1 MSATTKSRSTTK
13 KTHETP
19 MLSLR
24 AAVREGSVDVDA
36 RTVELIWTTG
46 AKGRRY
52 SWDIGSYME
61 ELEVS
66 DTAVRLDRLNNGA
79 PLLDTHNQYELRA
92 VLAVVERAWI
102 EGGQGHALV
111 RFSKREDADVVFK
124 DVADGILRNISVGY
138 AVHRYEV
145 TESEDDKLPTYRAV
159 DWEPMELSIVPI
171 GFDDGAKIRSAK
183 TSAEYEGQRFNT
195 IFEVREASKPSE
207 TPAAVPT
214 TQEEDAMTE
223 EEKRAAEEAKRAA
236 DETLRRESAEA
247 ERKRSLNIRT
257 MARKVQLDDEAFV
270 DDLVER
276 GVSVADAS
284 IALID
289 KVAEKQSKD
298 QPNTRSSQ
306 PTVVTGGLDVSVLNA
321 KRSAMQNALLHR
333 CDSKIELVEAGR
345 EFRGMRLVDM
355 AREFVEMAGG
365 NARGMTPQELARA
378 ALGCDRQAVRAA
390 GMHST
395 SDFPLLL
402 GSTVN
407 RTLRDAYTNAP
418 QTWRPLGRQTTVPD
432 FRAVTRAAL
441 GDISA
446 LEAVKEHGEY
456 KYGTLS
462 EDGAPIKVAKFG
474 KIIALTWETIVNDD
488 LGALTRIPAALGNA
502 AAATESNVVWA
513 LLLGNP
519 NFTDGVP
526 FYDASHGNVAGS
538 GGAINTTTL
547 AAARAAMRKQKS
559 KAGEFLNLSP
569 EFLVV
574 GPDKELEAF
583 QFTSSVYVPA
593 KNADINDVRNASL
606 TVIVDARITG
616 NQWYLFAAPG
626 GVDTFEYAY
635 LEGEQGVFTETR
647 EGFEVDG
654 MEIKARLVFGAGW
667 IDYRGAYKNPGA

>member
-1 MSATTKSRSTTK
+1 MPTPNQVMTR

-19 MLSLR
+19 AFSIR
-24 AAVREGSVDVDA
+24 AAVRPGSVDIDA
-36 RTVELIWTTG
+36 RTVELTWTTG
-46 AKGRRY
+46 AKGRRW
-52 SWDIGSYME
+52 SWDVGSYME
-61 ELEVS
+61 ELDVS
-66 DTAVRLDRLNNGA
+66 DGAVRLDRLNNGA
-79 PLLDTHNQYELRA
+79 PLLDTHNQYQLSA
-92 VLAVVERAWI
+92 VLAVVERAWLD
-102 EGGQGHALV
+102 GGEGHALV

-124 DVADGILRNISVGY
+124 DVVDGILRNISVGY
-138 AVHRYEV
+138 AVHRYEIV
-145 TESEDDKLPTYRAV
+145 EEEDDKLPTYRAV
-159 DWEPMELSIVPI
+159 DWEPLELSLVPI
-171 GFDDGAKIRSAK
+171 GFDDGAKVRSAK
-183 TSAEYEGQRFNT
+183 TPAEYEGQRFKT
-195 IFEVREASKPSE
+195 IFEVRSAVEP
-207 TPAAVPT
+207 TVQPAAVPT

-223 EEKRAAEEAKRAA
+223 EEKRAAEEK
-236 DETLRRESAEA
+236 LRREAAEA
-247 ERKRSLNIRT
+247 ERLRSLTIRT
-257 MARKVQLDDEAFV
+257 MARKVQLDDDVFV
-270 DDLVER
+270 EDLIAR
-276 GVSVADAS
+276 GVPVADAS
-284 IALID
+284 AALID
-289 KVAEKQSKD
+289 KLAERQNKD
-298 QPNTRSSQ
+298 QPETRNSQ
-306 PTVVTGGLDVSVLNA
+306 PTGVTGGLDVSVLNA

-333 CDSKIELVEAGR
+333 CDSSVKLEETGR

-441 GDISA
+441 GDIAA
-446 LEAVKEHGEY
+446 LEQVKEHGEY

-474 KIIALTWETIVNDD
+474 KIIAITWETIVNDD

-519 NFTDGVP
+519 SFTDGTP
-526 FYDASHGNVAGS
+526 FFDAAHGNVAGS

-559 KAGEFLNLSP
+559 KAGEFLNLAP

-574 GPDKELEAF
+574 GPDKELEAY
-583 QFTSSVYVPA
+583 QFTSSNYVPA

-616 NQWYLFAAPG
+616 NQWYLYAAPG
-626 GVDTFEYAY
+626 AVDTFEYAY

>member
-1 MSATTKSRSTTK
+1 MANQNQPTTN
-13 KTHETP
+13 KTHDTP

-24 AAVREGSVDVDA
+24 AAVREGSVDVEA
-36 RTVELIWTTG
+36 RTVELVWTTG
-46 AKGRRY
+46 AKGHRW
-52 SWDIGSYME
+52 SWDVGSYME

-66 DTAVRLDRLNNGA
+66 DEAIRLERLNNGA
-79 PLLDTHNQYELRA
+79 PLLNSHKSDDLND
-92 VLAVVERAWI
+92 VIGVVERAWL
-102 EGGQGHALV
+102 EGDQGHAVV
-111 RFSKREDADVVFK
+111 RFSKRDDAEIIFK
-124 DVADGILRNISVGY
+124 DVQDKILRKISVKY
-138 AVHRYEV
+138 IVHRYQI
-145 TESEDDKLPTYRAV
+145 TEESDEKIPTYRAV
-159 DWEPMELSIVPI
+159 DWEPLELSVVPI
-171 GFDDGAKIRSAK
+171 AFDDAANIRSAK
-183 TSAEYEGQRFNT
+183 TPAEYKGQRFPT
-195 IFEVREASKPSE
+195 IFEVREANQP
-207 TPAAVPT
+207 TGTTAAVPT

-247 ERKRSLNIRT
+247 ERKRSLTIRT
-257 MARKVQLDDEAFV
+257 MARKVGLGDEAVV
-270 DDLVER
+270 DDLIER
-276 GVSVADAS
+276 GVSVGDAS
-284 IALID
+284 SALID
-289 KVAEKQSKD
+289 AVAERQAKD
-298 QPNTRSSQ
+298 QPNTRNSQ
-306 PTVVTGGLDVSVLNA
+306 KTVVTGGQDQTVLTA
-321 KRSAMQNALLHR
+321 KREAMQNALLHR
-333 CDSKIELVEAGR
+333 CDAKIKLEDAGR

-355 AREFVEMAGG
+355 AREFVEMSGG
-365 NARGMTPQELARA
+365 NPRGMTPQELARA

-407 RTLRDAYTNAP
+407 RTLRDSYANAP

-441 GDISA
+441 GDIAA
-446 LEAVKEHGEY
+446 LEQVKEHGEY

-474 KIIALTWETIVNDD
+474 KIIAITWETIVNDD

-526 FYDASHGNVAGS
+526 FYDVSHGNVAGS

-559 KAGEFLNLSP
+559 KAGEFLNLTP

-626 GVDTFEYAY
+626 SIDTFEYAY

>member
-1 MSATTKSRSTTK
+1 MPTPNQVMTR

-24 AAVREGSVDVDA
+24 AAVRPGSVDIDA
-36 RTVELIWTTG
+36 RTVELTWTTG
-46 AKGRRY
+46 AKGRRW
-52 SWDIGSYME
+52 SWDVGSYME
-61 ELEVS
+61 ELDVS
-66 DTAVRLDRLNNGA
+66 EGAVRLDRLNNGA
-79 PLLDTHNQYELRA
+79 PLLDTHNQYQLSA
-92 VLAVVERAWI
+92 VLAVVERAWLD
-102 EGGQGHALV
+102 GGEGHALV

-124 DVADGILRNISVGY
+124 DVVDGILRNISVGY

-145 TESEDDKLPTYRAV
+145 VEEEDDKLPTYRAV
-159 DWEPMELSIVPI
+159 DWEPLELSLVPI
-171 GFDDGAKIRSAK
+171 GFDDGAKVRSAK
-183 TSAEYEGQRFNT
+183 TPAEYEGQRFHT
-195 IFEVREASKPSE
+195 IFEVRSAVEPIVE
-207 TPAAVPT
+207 PAAVPII
-214 TQEEDAMTE
+214 QEEVAMTE
-223 EEKRAAEEAKRAA
+223 EEKRAA
-236 DETLRRESAEA
+236 DEKLRRESAEE
-247 ERKRSLNIRT
+247 ERKRSLTIRT
-257 MARKVQLDDEAFV
+257 MARKVGLDDETV
-270 DDLVER
+270 VEDLIAR
-276 GVSVADAS
+276 GVSVSDAS
-284 IALID
+284 AALID
-289 KVAEKQSKD
+289 AVAERQNKD
-298 QPNTRSSQ
+298 QPQTRNSQ
-306 PTVVTGGLDVSVLNA
+306 PTTVNGGQDLAILNA

-333 CDSKIELVEAGR
+333 CDATVKLEDAGR

-418 QTWRPLGRQTTVPD
+418 QTWRPLGRPTTVPD

-441 GDISA
+441 GDIAA
-446 LEAVKEHGEY
+446 LEQVKEHGEY

-474 KIIALTWETIVNDD
+474 KIIAITWETIVNDD

-519 NFTDGVP
+519 TFTDGVP
-526 FYDASHGNVAGS
+526 FYDAGHANLAAS

-547 AAARAAMRKQKS
+547 AAARAAIRKQKS
-559 KAGEFLNLSP
+559 KAGEFLNLAP
-569 EFLVV
+569 EYLVV
-574 GPDKELEAF
+574 GPDKELEAY
-583 QFTSSVYVPA
+583 QFTSSNYVPA

-626 GVDTFEYAY
+626 SIDTFEYAY

-654 MEIKARLVFGAGW
+654 MEIKARLVFGAAW

>member
-1 MSATTKSRSTTK
+1 MPTPNQVMTR

-19 MLSLR
+19 AFSIR
-24 AAVREGSVDVDA
+24 AAVRPGSVDIDA
-36 RTVELIWTTG
+36 RTVELTWTTG
-46 AKGRRY
+46 AKGRRW
-52 SWDIGSYME
+52 SWDVGSYME
-61 ELEVS
+61 ELDVS
-66 DTAVRLDRLNNGA
+66 DGAVRLDRLNNGA
-79 PLLDTHNQYELRA
+79 PLLDTHNQYQLSA
-92 VLAVVERAWI
+92 VLAVVERAWL
-102 EGGQGHALV
+102 EGGEGHALV

-124 DVADGILRNISVGY
+124 DVVDGILRNISVGY

-145 TESEDDKLPTYRAV
+145 LEEEDDKLPTYRAV
-159 DWEPMELSIVPI
+159 DWEPLELSLVPI
-171 GFDDGAKIRSAK
+171 GFDDGAKVRSA
-183 TSAEYEGQRFNT
+183 TTPAEYEGQRFNT
-195 IFEVREASKPSE
+195 IFEVRSVIEPIVE
-207 TPAAVPT
+207 PAAVPT

-223 EEKRAAEEAKRAA
+223 EEKRAADEKLRREAA
-236 DETLRRESAEA
+236 DE
-247 ERKRSLNIRT
+247 ERKRSLTIRT
-257 MARKVQLDDEAFV
+257 MARKVGLGDDAVVE
-270 DDLVER
+270 DLIER
-276 GVSVADAS
+276 GVSVGDAS
-284 IALID
+284 SALID
-289 KVAEKQSKD
+289 AVAERQAKD
-298 QPNTRSSQ
+298 QPNTRNSQ
-306 PTVVTGGLDVSVLNA
+306 QTIVTGGLDVTVLNA

-333 CDSKIELVEAGR
+333 CDVSVKLEDAGR

-441 GDISA
+441 GDIAA
-446 LEAVKEHGEY
+446 LEQVKEHGEY

-474 KIIALTWETIVNDD
+474 KIIAITWETIVNDD

-526 FYDASHGNVAGS
+526 FYDAGHGNLAAS

-616 NQWYLFAAPG
+616 NQWYLFSAPG
-626 GVDTFEYAY
+626 AVDTFEYAY

>member
-1 MSATTKSRSTTK
+1 MPTPNQVMTR

-19 MLSLR
+19 AFSLR
-24 AAVREGSVDVDA
+24 AAVRPESVDIEN
-36 RTVELIWTTG
+36 RTVELTWTTG
-46 AKGRRY
+46 AKGRRW
-52 SWDIGSYME
+52 SWDVGSYME

-66 DTAVRLDRLNNGA
+66 DGAVRLDRLNNGA
-79 PLLDTHNQYELRA
+79 PLLGVHNQYELGA

-102 EGGQGHALV
+102 ADGLGHALV

-124 DVADGILRNISVGY
+124 DVIDGILRNVSVGY
-138 AVHRYEV
+138 AVHRYELI
-145 TESEDDKLPTYRAV
+145 EEEDDKLPTYRAV
-159 DWEPMELSIVPI
+159 DWEPLEISLVPI
-171 GFDDGAKIRSAK
+171 GFDDGAKVRSAK
-183 TSAEYEGQRFNT
+183 TPAEYTGDRFKT
-195 IFEVREASKPSE
+195 IFEARSASEPTVE
-207 TPAAVPT
+207 PAAVPT
-214 TQEEDAMTE
+214 IQEEDAMTE
-223 EEKRAAEEAKRAA
+223 EEKRAAEE
-236 DETLRRESAEA
+236 TLRREAAEG
-247 ERKRSLNIRT
+247 ERKRSLSIRT

-289 KVAEKQSKD
+289 KVAEKQNKD

-306 PTVVTGGLDVSVLNA
+306 PTVVTGGLDVTVLNA

-333 CDSKIELVEAGR
+333 CDSKVELVEAGR

-390 GMHST
+390 GMHTT

-441 GDISA
+441 GDIAA
-446 LEAVKEHGEY
+446 LEQVKEHGEY

-474 KIIALTWETIVNDD
+474 KIIAITWETIVNDD

-519 NFTDGVP
+519 NFTDGTP
-526 FYDASHGNVAGS
+526 FFDAAHGNVAGS

-559 KAGEFLNLSP
+559 KAGEYLNLAP

-574 GPDKELEAF
+574 GPDKELEAY
-583 QFTSSVYVPA
+583 QFTSSNYVPA

-616 NQWYLFAAPG
+616 NQWYLYAAPG
-626 GVDTFEYAY
+626 AVDTFEYAY

>member
-1 MSATTKSRSTTK
+1 
-13 KTHETP
+13 

-24 AAVREGSVDVDA
+24 AAVRPGSVDVDS
-36 RTVELIWTTG
+36 RTVELTWTTG
-46 AKGRRY
+46 AKGRRW
-52 SWDIGSYME
+52 SWDVGSYME

-79 PLLDTHNQYELRA
+79 PFLNAHNSYDLDD
-92 VLAVVERAWI
+92 VIGVVEKAWI
-102 EGGQGHALV
+102 DGNEGRALV
-111 RFSKREDADVVFK
+111 RFSKRDDVEQIFK
-124 DVADGILRNISVGY
+124 DVQDGILRNISVGY

-145 TESEDDKLPTYRAV
+145 TESADDKLPTYLAV
-159 DWEPMELSIVPI
+159 DWEPLELSLVPI
-171 GFDDGAKIRSAK
+171 GFDDGAKVRSAK
-183 TSAEYEGQRFNT
+183 TPAEYEGQRFHT
-195 IFEVREASKPSE
+195 IFEVREANQPTGK
-207 TPAAVPT
+207 TAAVPT
-214 TQEEDAMTE
+214 TPEEDAMTE

-236 DETLRRESAEA
+236 EETIRRQAEES
-247 ERKRSLNIRT
+247 ERKRSLTIRS
-257 MARKVQLDDEAFV
+257 MAQKVKLNDEPFV
-270 DDLVER
+270 EDLVAR
-276 GVSVADAS
+276 GVSVAEAS
-284 IALID
+284 AALID
-289 KVAEKQSKD
+289 KIAETQNST
-298 QPNTRSSQ
+298 QPQTRNSQ
-306 PTVVTGGLDVSVLNA
+306 PTTVNGGQDVAILNA

-333 CDSKIELVEAGR
+333 CDATVKLEDAGR

-407 RTLRDAYTNAP
+407 RTLRDAYANAP

-519 NFTDGVP
+519 NFADGVP
-526 FYDASHGNVAGS
+526 FYDAGHGNVAGG

-626 GVDTFEYAY
+626 SIDTFEYAY

>member
-1 MSATTKSRSTTK
+1 MPTPNQVMTR

-24 AAVREGSVDVDA
+24 AAVRPGSVDIDA
-36 RTVELIWTTG
+36 RTVELTWTTG
-46 AKGRRY
+46 AKGRRW
-52 SWDIGSYME
+52 SWDVGSYME
-61 ELEVS
+61 ELDVS
-66 DTAVRLDRLNNGA
+66 DGAVRLDRLNNGA
-79 PLLDTHNQYELRA
+79 PLLDTHNQYQLSA
-92 VLAVVERAWI
+92 VLAVVERAWLD
-102 EGGQGHALV
+102 GGEGHALV

-124 DVADGILRNISVGY
+124 DVVDGILRNISVGY

-145 TESEDDKLPTYRAV
+145 VEEEDDKLPTYRAV
-159 DWEPMELSIVPI
+159 DWEPLELSLVPI
-171 GFDDGAKIRSAK
+171 GFDDGAKVRSAK
-183 TSAEYEGQRFNT
+183 TPAEYEGQRFQT
-195 IFEVREASKPSE
+195 IFEVRSAVEPIVE
-207 TPAAVPT
+207 PAAVPII
-214 TQEEDAMTE
+214 QEEVAMTE
-223 EEKRAAEEAKRAA
+223 EEKRAA
-236 DETLRRESAEA
+236 DEKLRRESAEE
-247 ERKRSLNIRT
+247 ERKRSLTIRT
-257 MARKVQLDDEAFV
+257 MARKVGLDDEAV
-270 DDLVER
+270 VEDLIAR
-276 GVSVADAS
+276 GVSVSDAS
-284 IALID
+284 AALID
-289 KVAEKQSKD
+289 AVAERQNKD
-298 QPNTRSSQ
+298 QPNTRNSQ
-306 PTVVTGGLDVSVLNA
+306 PTNVNGGQDVTILNA

-333 CDSKIELVEAGR
+333 CDATVKLEDAGR

-365 NARGMTPQELARA
+365 NARSMTPQELARA

-418 QTWRPLGRQTTVPD
+418 QTWRPLGRPTTVPD

-441 GDISA
+441 GDIAA
-446 LEAVKEHGEY
+446 LEQVKEHGEY

-474 KIIALTWETIVNDD
+474 KIIAITWETIVNDD

-519 NFTDGVP
+519 TFTDGVP
-526 FYDASHGNVAGS
+526 FYDAGHANLAAS

-559 KAGEFLNLSP
+559 KAGEFLNLAP
-569 EFLVV
+569 EYLVV
-574 GPDKELEAF
+574 GPDKELEAY
-583 QFTSSVYVPA
+583 QFTSSNYVPA

-626 GVDTFEYAY
+626 SIDTFEYAY

-654 MEIKARLVFGAGW
+654 MEIKARLVFGAAW

>member
-1 MSATTKSRSTTK
+1 MPTPNQVMTR

-19 MLSLR
+19 AFSLR
-24 AAVREGSVDVDA
+24 AAVRPGSVDIDA
-36 RTVELIWTTG
+36 RTVELTWTTG
-46 AKGRRY
+46 AKGRRW
-52 SWDIGSYME
+52 SWDVGSYME
-61 ELEVS
+61 ELDVS
-66 DTAVRLDRLNNGA
+66 DGAVRLDRLNNGA
-79 PLLDTHNQYELRA
+79 PLLDTHNQYQLSA
-92 VLAVVERAWI
+92 VLAVVERAWL
-102 EGGQGHALV
+102 EGGEGHALV

-124 DVADGILRNISVGY
+124 DVVDGILRNISVGY

-145 TESEDDKLPTYRAV
+145 VDEEDDKLPTYRAV
-159 DWEPMELSIVPI
+159 DWEPLELSLVPI
-171 GFDDGAKIRSAK
+171 GFDDGAKVRSAK
-183 TSAEYEGQRFNT
+183 TPAEYEGHRFNT
-195 IFEVREASKPSE
+195 IFEVRSAVEPTVE
-207 TPAAVPT
+207 PAAVPT
-214 TQEEDAMTE
+214 IQEEDAMTE
-223 EEKRAAEEAKRAA
+223 EEKRAAEDK
-236 DETLRRESAEA
+236 LRREAADA
-247 ERKRSLNIRT
+247 ERLRSLTIRT
-257 MARKVQLDDEAFV
+257 MARKVQLDDEVFV
-270 DDLVER
+270 EDLIAR
-276 GVSVADAS
+276 GVPVADAS
-284 IALID
+284 AALID
-289 KVAEKQSKD
+289 KLAERQNKD
-298 QPNTRSSQ
+298 QPETRNSQ

-333 CDSKIELVEAGR
+333 CDSDIKLEEASR
-345 EFRGMRLVDM
+345 EFRGMRLIDM
-355 AREFVEMAGG
+355 AREFVEMSGG
-365 NARGMTPQELARA
+365 NARGLTYQELARA

-407 RTLRDAYTNAP
+407 RTLRDAYANAP
-418 QTWRPLGRQTTVPD
+418 QTWRPLGRKTSVPD

-446 LEAVKEHGEY
+446 LEQVKEHGEY

-474 KIIALTWETIVNDD
+474 KIIAITWEAIVNDD
-488 LGALTRIPAALGNA
+488 LDAFTRVPQALGNA

-519 NFTDGVP
+519 NFTDGTP
-526 FYDASHGNVAGS
+526 YFHADHGNLAAS

-559 KAGEFLNLSP
+559 KAGEFLNLAP

-574 GPDKELEAF
+574 GPDKELEAY
-583 QFTSSVYVPA
+583 QFTSSNYVPA

-616 NQWYLFAAPG
+616 NQWYLYAAPG
-626 GVDTFEYAY
+626 AVDTFEYAY

>member
-1 MSATTKSRSTTK
+1 MPTPNQATTN

-19 MLSLR
+19 VLSLR
-24 AAVREGSVDVDA
+24 AAVREGSVDVEA

-46 AKGRRY
+46 AKGPRWN
-52 SWDIGSYME
+52 WDVGSYME

-66 DTAVRLDRLNNGA
+66 PEAVRMDRLNNGA
-79 PLLDTHNQYELRA
+79 PLLNSHKCDDLGD
-92 VLAVVERAWI
+92 VIGVVERAWLDG
-102 EGGQGHALV
+102 EQGHALV
-111 RFSKREDADVVFK
+111 RFSKRDDAEKIFQDVQ
-124 DVADGILRNISVGY
+124 DTILRKISVKY
-138 AVHRYEV
+138 IVHRYQI
-145 TESEDDKLPTYRAV
+145 TEDSEEKLPTYRAV
-159 DWEPMELSIVPI
+159 DWEPLELSVVPI
-171 GFDDGAKIRSAK
+171 AFDDGANIRSAA
-183 TSAEYEGQRFNT
+183 TPADYTGRRFPT
-195 IFEVREASKPSE
+195 VFEVRSAVEPIVE
-207 TPAAVPT
+207 PAAVPII
-214 TQEEDAMTE
+214 QEEVAMTE
-223 EEKRAAEEAKRAA
+223 EEKRAA
-236 DETLRRESAEA
+236 DEKLRRESAEE
-247 ERKRSLNIRT
+247 ERKRSLTIRT
-257 MARKVQLDDEAFV
+257 MARKVGLDDEAV
-270 DDLVER
+270 VEDLIAR
-276 GVSVADAS
+276 GVSVSDAS
-284 IALID
+284 AALID
-289 KVAEKQSKD
+289 AVAERQNKD
-298 QPNTRSSQ
+298 QPNTRNSQ
-306 PTVVTGGLDVSVLNA
+306 PTNVNGGQDLTVLNA

-333 CDSKIELVEAGR
+333 CDATVKLEDAGR

-418 QTWRPLGRQTTVPD
+418 QTWRPLGRPTTVPD

-441 GDISA
+441 GDIAA
-446 LEAVKEHGEY
+446 LEQVKEHGEY

-474 KIIALTWETIVNDD
+474 KIIAITWETIVNDD

-519 NFTDGVP
+519 TFTDGVP
-526 FYDASHGNVAGS
+526 FYDAGHANLAAS

-559 KAGEFLNLSP
+559 KAGEFLNLAP
-569 EFLVV
+569 EYLVV
-574 GPDKELEAF
+574 GPDKELEAY
-583 QFTSSVYVPA
+583 QFTSSNYVPA

-626 GVDTFEYAY
+626 SIDTFEYAY

-654 MEIKARLVFGAGW
+654 MEIKARLVFGAAW

>member
-1 MSATTKSRSTTK
+1 MPKPNQVMTR

-19 MLSLR
+19 AFSLR
-24 AAVREGSVDVDA
+24 AAVRPESVDIEN
-36 RTVELIWTTG
+36 RTVELTWTTG
-46 AKGRRY
+46 AKGRRW
-52 SWDIGSYME
+52 SWDVGSYME

-66 DTAVRLDRLNNGA
+66 DKAVRLARLNNGA
-79 PLLDTHNQYELRA
+79 PLLGVHNQYELRA
-92 VLAVVERAWI
+92 VLAVVERAWLADG
-102 EGGQGHALV
+102 EGHALV

-124 DVADGILRNISVGY
+124 DVVDGILRNVSVGY
-138 AVHRYEV
+138 AVHQYQL
-145 TESEDDKLPTYRAV
+145 TEEEDDKLPTYRAV
-159 DWEPMELSIVPI
+159 DWEPLEISLVPI
-171 GFDDGAKIRSAK
+171 GFDDGAKVRSAK
-183 TSAEYEGQRFNT
+183 TPAEYTGDRFKT
-195 IFEVREASKPSE
+195 IFEVRSAVEPSE
-207 TPAAVPT
+207 EPAAVPT
-214 TQEEDAMTE
+214 IQEEDAMTE
-223 EEKRAAEEAKRAA
+223 EEKRAAEE
-236 DETLRRESAEA
+236 TLRREAAEG
-247 ERKRSLNIRT
+247 ERLRSLTIRT
-257 MARKVQLDDEAFV
+257 MARKVKLDDEVFIE
-270 DDLVER
+270 DLIAR
-276 GVSVADAS
+276 GVPVAEAS
-284 IALID
+284 AALID
-289 KVAEKQSKD
+289 KVAERQEST

-306 PTVVTGGLDVSVLNA
+306 QTVVTGGQDLSVLNA

-333 CDSKIELVEAGR
+333 CDANVKLEDSGR

-441 GDISA
+441 GDIAA
-446 LEAVKEHGEY
+446 LEQVKEHGEY

-474 KIIALTWETIVNDD
+474 KIIAITWETIVNDD

-526 FYDASHGNVAGS
+526 FYDASHGNVAAS

-547 AAARAAMRKQKS
+547 AAARSALRKQKS

-574 GPDKELEAF
+574 GPDKELEAY
-583 QFTSSVYVPA
+583 QFTSSNYVPA

-626 GVDTFEYAY
+626 SIDTFEYAY

>member
-1 MSATTKSRSTTK
+1 
-13 KTHETP
+13 

-24 AAVREGSVDVDA
+24 AAVRPGSVDVDS
-36 RTVELIWTTG
+36 RTVELTWTTG
-46 AKGRRY
+46 AKGRRW
-52 SWDIGSYME
+52 SWDVGSYME

-79 PLLDTHNQYELRA
+79 PFLNAHNSYDLDD
-92 VLAVVERAWI
+92 VIGVVEKAWI
-102 EGGQGHALV
+102 DGNEGRALV
-111 RFSKREDADVVFK
+111 RFSKRDDVEQIFK
-124 DVADGILRNISVGY
+124 DVQDGILRNISVGY

-145 TESEDDKLPTYRAV
+145 TESADDKLPTYLAV
-159 DWEPMELSIVPI
+159 DWEPLELSLVPI
-171 GFDDGAKIRSAK
+171 GFDDGGKFRSAK
-183 TSAEYEGQRFNT
+183 SAEDYKGQRFNT
-195 IFEVREASKPSE
+195 IFEVREAAKPSE
-207 TPAAVPT
+207 EPAAVPT
-214 TQEEDAMTE
+214 IQEEDAMTE
-223 EEKRAAEEAKRAA
+223 EEKRAAEE
-236 DETLRRESAEA
+236 TLRREAAEG
-247 ERKRSLNIRT
+247 ERLRSLTIRT
-257 MARKVQLDDEAFV
+257 MARKVKLDDEVFV
-270 DDLVER
+270 EDLIAR
-276 GVSVADAS
+276 GVPVAEAS
-284 IALID
+284 AALID
-289 KVAEKQSKD
+289 KVAEQQEST
-298 QPNTRSSQ
+298 QPNTRNSQ
-306 PTVVTGGLDVSVLNA
+306 QTIVTGGQDVAVLTA

-333 CDSKIELVEAGR
+333 CDPKIKLEDAGR

-355 AREFVEMAGG
+355 AREFVEMSGG

-441 GDISA
+441 GDIAA
-446 LEAVKEHGEY
+446 LEQVKEHGEY

-474 KIIALTWETIVNDD
+474 KIIAITWETIVNDD

-519 NFTDGVP
+519 TFTDGVP
-526 FYDASHGNVAGS
+526 FYDAGHANLAAS

-559 KAGEFLNLSP
+559 KAGEFLNLAP
-569 EFLVV
+569 EYLVV

-583 QFTSSVYVPA
+583 QFTSSNYVPA

-626 GVDTFEYAY
+626 SIDTFEYAY

-654 MEIKARLVFGAGW
+654 MEIKARLVFGAAW

>member
-1 MSATTKSRSTTK
+1 MPIPNQATTN

-19 MLSLR
+19 VLSLR
-24 AAVREGSVDVDA
+24 AAVRDGSIDVEA
-36 RTVELIWTTG
+36 RTVELTWTTG
-46 AKGRRY
+46 AKGPRWN
-52 SWDIGSYME
+52 WDVGSYME

-66 DTAVRLDRLNNGA
+66 PEAVRMDRLNNGA
-79 PLLDTHNQYELRA
+79 PLLNSHKCDDLGD
-92 VLAVVERAWI
+92 VIGVVERAWL
-102 EGGQGHALV
+102 EGEQGHALV
-111 RFSKREDADVVFK
+111 RFSKRDDAEKIFQDVQDK
-124 DVADGILRNISVGY
+124 ILRKISVKY
-138 AVHRYEV
+138 VVHRYQI
-145 TESEDDKLPTYRAV
+145 TEDSEEKLPTYRAV
-159 DWEPMELSIVPI
+159 DWEPLELSVVPI
-171 GFDDGAKIRSAK
+171 AFDDGANIRSAA
-183 TSAEYEGQRFNT
+183 TPAEYTGRRFPT
-195 IFEVREASKPSE
+195 VFEVRSAVEPIVE
-207 TPAAVPT
+207 PAAVPII
-214 TQEEDAMTE
+214 QEEVAMTE
-223 EEKRAAEEAKRAA
+223 EEKRAA
-236 DETLRRESAEA
+236 DEKLRRESAEE
-247 ERKRSLNIRT
+247 ERKRSLTIRT
-257 MARKVQLDDEAFV
+257 MARKVGLDDEAIV
-270 DDLVER
+270 EDLIAR
-276 GVSVADAS
+276 GVSVSDAS
-284 IALID
+284 AALID
-289 KVAEKQSKD
+289 AVAERQNKD
-298 QPNTRSSQ
+298 QPQTRSSQ
-306 PTVVTGGLDVSVLNA
+306 PTTVNGGQDVAILNA

-333 CDSKIELVEAGR
+333 CDTTVKLEEAGR

-441 GDISA
+441 GDIAA
-446 LEAVKEHGEY
+446 LEQVKEHGEY

-474 KIIALTWETIVNDD
+474 KIIAITWETIVNDD

-526 FYDASHGNVAGS
+526 FYDASHGNVAAS
-538 GGAINTTTL
+538 GGAVNTTTL
-547 AAARAAMRKQKS
+547 AAARSALRKQKS

-574 GPDKELEAF
+574 GPDKELEAY
-583 QFTSSVYVPA
+583 QFTSSNYVPA

-626 GVDTFEYAY
+626 SIDTFEYAY

>member
-1 MSATTKSRSTTK
+1 MPTPNQVMTR

-19 MLSLR
+19 AFSIR
-24 AAVREGSVDVDA
+24 AAVRPGSVDTDA
-36 RTVELIWTTG
+36 RTVELTWTTG
-46 AKGRRY
+46 AKGRRW
-52 SWDIGSYME
+52 SWDVGSYME
-61 ELEVS
+61 ELDVS
-66 DTAVRLDRLNNGA
+66 DGAVRLDRLNNGA
-79 PLLDTHNQYELRA
+79 PLLDTHNQYQLSA
-92 VLAVVERAWI
+92 VLAVVERAWL
-102 EGGQGHALV
+102 EGGEGHALV

-124 DVADGILRNISVGY
+124 DVVDGILRNISVGY

-145 TESEDDKLPTYRAV
+145 VEEEDDKLPTYRAV
-159 DWEPMELSIVPI
+159 DWEPLELSLVPI
-171 GFDDGAKIRSAK
+171 GFDDGAKVRSAR
-183 TSAEYEGQRFNT
+183 TPAEYEGQRFNT
-195 IFEVREASKPSE
+195 IFEVRSAIEPIVE
-207 TPAAVPT
+207 PAAVPT

-223 EEKRAAEEAKRAA
+223 EEKRAADEKLRREAA
-236 DETLRRESAEA
+236 DE
-247 ERKRSLNIRT
+247 ERKRSLTIRT
-257 MARKVQLDDEAFV
+257 MARKVGLGDDAVVE
-270 DDLVER
+270 DLIER
-276 GVSVADAS
+276 GVSVGDAS
-284 IALID
+284 SALID
-289 KVAEKQSKD
+289 AVAERQAKD
-298 QPNTRSSQ
+298 QPNTRNSQ
-306 PTVVTGGLDVSVLNA
+306 QTIVTGGLDVTVLNA

-333 CDSKIELVEAGR
+333 CDATIKLEEAGR

-441 GDISA
+441 GDIAA
-446 LEAVKEHGEY
+446 LEQVKEHGEY

-474 KIIALTWETIVNDD
+474 KIIAITWETIVNDD

-526 FYDASHGNVAGS
+526 FYDAGHGNLAAS

-616 NQWYLFAAPG
+616 NQWYLFSAPG
-626 GVDTFEYAY
+626 AVDTFEYAY

>member
-1 MSATTKSRSTTK
+1 MPIPNQVMTR

-19 MLSLR
+19 AFSLH
-24 AAVREGSVDVDA
+24 AAVRPESVDIEN
-36 RTVELIWTTG
+36 RTVELTWTTG
-46 AKGRRY
+46 AKGRRW
-52 SWDIGSYME
+52 SWDVGSYME

-66 DTAVRLDRLNNGA
+66 DEAVRLDRLNNGA
-79 PLLDTHNQYELRA
+79 PLLGVHNQYELGA

-102 EGGQGHALV
+102 ADGLGHALV
-111 RFSKREDADVVFK
+111 RFSKREDADIVFK
-124 DVADGILRNISVGY
+124 DVIDGILRNVSVGY
-138 AVHRYEV
+138 AVHRYELI
-145 TESEDDKLPTYRAV
+145 EEEDDKLPTYRAV
-159 DWEPMELSIVPI
+159 DWEPLEISLVPI
-171 GFDDGAKIRSAK
+171 GFDDGAKVRSAK
-183 TSAEYEGQRFNT
+183 TPADYTGDRFKT
-195 IFEVREASKPSE
+195 IFEIREATKPAG
-207 TPAAVPT
+207 TTAAVPT
-214 TQEEDAMTE
+214 TQEEDTMTE

-270 DDLVER
+270 DDLIER
-276 GVSVADAS
+276 GVSVNDAS

-289 KVAEKQSKD
+289 KVAEKQTKD

-306 PTVVTGGLDVSVLNA
+306 PTIVTGGQDVAVLTA

-333 CDSKIELVEAGR
+333 CDVSIKLEDAGR

-441 GDISA
+441 GDIAA
-446 LEAVKEHGEY
+446 LEQVKEHGEY

-519 NFTDGVP
+519 NFTDGTP
-526 FYDASHGNVAGS
+526 FFHADHGNLAAS

-559 KAGEFLNLSP
+559 KAGEFLNLAP
-569 EFLVV
+569 EYLVV
-574 GPDKELEAF
+574 GPDKELEAY

-606 TVIVDARITG
+606 NVIVDARITG
-616 NQWYLFAAPG
+616 NQWYLYAAPG
-626 GVDTFEYAY
+626 AVDTFEYAY

-654 MEIKARLVFGAGW
+654 MEIKARLVFGAAN

>member
-1 MSATTKSRSTTK
+1 MPTPNQVMTR

-19 MLSLR
+19 AFSLH
-24 AAVREGSVDVDA
+24 AAVRPESVDIEN
-36 RTVELIWTTG
+36 RTVELTWTTG
-46 AKGRRY
+46 AKGRRW
-52 SWDIGSYME
+52 SWDVGSYME

-66 DTAVRLDRLNNGA
+66 DVAVRLDRLNNGA
-79 PLLDTHNQYELRA
+79 PLLGVHNQYELGA

-102 EGGQGHALV
+102 ADGLGHALV
-111 RFSKREDADVVFK
+111 RFSKREDADIVFK
-124 DVADGILRNISVGY
+124 DVIDGILRNVSVGY
-138 AVHRYEV
+138 AVHRYELI
-145 TESEDDKLPTYRAV
+145 EEEDDKLPTYRAV
-159 DWEPMELSIVPI
+159 DWEPLEISLVPI
-171 GFDDGAKIRSAK
+171 GFDDGAKVRSAK
-183 TSAEYEGQRFNT
+183 TPAEYTGDRFKT
-195 IFEVREASKPSE
+195 IFEVRSASEPTVE
-207 TPAAVPT
+207 PAAVPT

-223 EEKRAAEEAKRAA
+223 EEKRAAEE
-236 DETLRRESAEA
+236 TLRREAAEA

-289 KVAEKQSKD
+289 KVAEKQNKD
-298 QPNTRSSQ
+298 QPNTRNSQ
-306 PTVVTGGLDVSVLNA
+306 PTVVTGGLDVTVLNA

-333 CDSKIELVEAGR
+333 CDSKVELVEAGR

-441 GDISA
+441 GDIAA
-446 LEAVKEHGEY
+446 LEQVKEHGEY

-474 KIIALTWETIVNDD
+474 KIIAITWETIVNDD
-488 LGALTRIPAALGNA
+488 LDALTRIPAALGNA

-519 NFTDGVP
+519 NFTDSTP
-526 FYDASHGNVAGS
+526 FFDAAHGNVAGS

-559 KAGEFLNLSP
+559 KAGEFLNLAP
-569 EFLVV
+569 EYLVV
-574 GPDKELEAF
+574 GPDKELEAY
-583 QFTSSVYVPA
+583 QFTSSNYVPA

-616 NQWYLFAAPG
+616 NQWYLYAAPG
-626 GVDTFEYAY
+626 AVDTFEYAY